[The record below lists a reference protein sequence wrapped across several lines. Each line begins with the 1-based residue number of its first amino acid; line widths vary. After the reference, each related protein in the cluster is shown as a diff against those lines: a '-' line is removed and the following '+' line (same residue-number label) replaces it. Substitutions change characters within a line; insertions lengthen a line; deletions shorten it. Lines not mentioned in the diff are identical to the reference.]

1 MNKKINLQIK
11 KISVKVGNNKILI
24 QNFSYLSALRIF
36 SLLLPLVTYPYLI
49 RVLGKETYG
58 LVVFAQAI
66 VGYLL
71 IFVSF
76 GFNISATKEVSVH
89 RNNPDKLSEIVSSIL
104 ILKGMLFIVAFII
117 LYTLFY
123 FIPQVKGKEPLFIL
137 TMWVCLYDVIFP
149 IWYFQGI
156 EQMKYITYITLV
168 SRLIFL
174 ILIFILIHSAADYL
188 MFPIINGIGAVIAG
202 IISLYIVFY
211 QRHIK
216 FKTPSME
223 NLKYYF
229 KGSLPIF
236 ISNVSGQLYVNT
248 NKVIVGAFLGMT
260 DVAYYDLGQKLTSV
274 LQIPQRI
281 LSQALFPK
289 ISKEKNLGFIK
300 KVFKFST
307 LLNVALY
314 FFIFLFAKPIV
325 VLLGGHQMIN
335 AIPVVHI
342 LTLTVP
348 IIGMSYIFGILLLIP
363 FGYEKDFS
371 RVIVFAG
378 LIYLVQALFIW
389 AFIGFS
395 IINVSIIT
403 LTTEMFVTVFIF
415 YFCKKH
421 KLWS

>member
-1 MNKKINLQIK
+1 MKKKINLQIK

-36 SLLLPLVTYPYLI
+36 SLLLPLATYPYLI

-89 RNNPDKLSEIVSSIL
+89 RDNPDKLSEIVSSIL

-117 LYTLFY
+117 LFTLFY
-123 FIPQVKGKEPLFIL
+123 FIPQVKGKETLFIL

-156 EQMKYITYITLV
+156 EQMKYITYITLI

-188 MFPIINGIGAVIAG
+188 MLPMINGIGAVIAG

-211 QRHIK
+211 QQHIK
-216 FKTPSME
+216 FKIPSLE

-229 KGSLPIF
+229 KGSIPIF
-236 ISNVSGQLYVNT
+236 ISNVSIQLYVNT
-248 NKVIVGAFLGMT
+248 NKVIVGAFLGMSE
-260 DVAYYDLGQKLTSV
+260 VAYYDLGQKLASV
-274 LQIPQRI
+274 LKIPQGI
-281 LSQALFPK
+281 LNQTIFPK

-300 KVFKFST
+300 KIFNFSL
-307 LLNVALY
+307 LLNAILV
-314 FFIFLFAKPIV
+314 FFVFLFAKPIV
-325 VLLGGHQMIN
+325 GLLGGQQMIK

-348 IIGMSYIFGILLLIP
+348 IIGMSNVFGILLLVP

-371 RVIVFAG
+371 RVIVLSGVA
-378 LIYLVQALFIW
+378 YVVQALFIW
-389 AFIGFS
+389 TFIGFS
-395 IINVSIIT
+395 IINISMIT
-403 LTTEMFVTVFIF
+403 LTTEIFVTAYMF